1 MSVDVLKGPGVSP
14 IFHKKPFVV
23 WLWKINYISKFG
35 EIPFP
40 MGSGH
45 RYRSALIT
53 LSFFYLCLV
62 PTPPNRRR
70 QFLRP
75 SWQIW
80 FSNRV
85 AWLNFWSL
93 IRIILIS
100 RQQTFFPQ
108 TGLVYTIKNLSAVS
122 SGQLISPSHFKNPG
136 LGPYIKEFY
145 FLDLF
150 TISTFW

>member
-100 RQQTFFPQ
+100 RQQTFFPR
-108 TGLVYTIKNLSAVS
+108 LV
-122 SGQLISPSHFKNPG
+122 
-136 LGPYIKEFY
+136 
-145 FLDLF
+145 LF
-150 TISTFW
+150 TQSKIYQLFLPVSLSPHHTSRTQGWVLT